1 MRSAVALDR
10 QRSCGHGRG
19 YFERLV
25 GESRSGRW
33 QVAGAEECLVATNS
47 SSEHVIQVVAVDAL
61 IGVSMPKAVAATG
74 SVNAE
79 LYFLDSAGPEAS
91 S

>member
-1 MRSAVALDR
+1 M
-10 QRSCGHGRG
+10 GG
-19 YFERLV
+19 
-25 GESRSGRW
+25 GRW

-61 IGVSMPKAVAATG
+61 IGVSMLKAAAATD

>member
-1 MRSAVALDR
+1 M
-10 QRSCGHGRG
+10 
-19 YFERLV
+19 
-25 GESRSGRW
+25 
-33 QVAGAEECLVATNS
+33 EEYLVATNS

-61 IGVSMPKAVAATG
+61 IGVSMPKAAAATG